1 MEFVSTAWPVPE
13 YCHGIC
19 LLSGYAGISLSVF
32 IRKMPL
38 KSNEAGVSCFGQRVY
53 RIKGELRSAKKDLC
67 RIFKKL

>member
-1 MEFVSTAWPVPE
+1 
-13 YCHGIC
+13 
-19 LLSGYAGISLSVF
+19 
-32 IRKMPL
+32 MPL